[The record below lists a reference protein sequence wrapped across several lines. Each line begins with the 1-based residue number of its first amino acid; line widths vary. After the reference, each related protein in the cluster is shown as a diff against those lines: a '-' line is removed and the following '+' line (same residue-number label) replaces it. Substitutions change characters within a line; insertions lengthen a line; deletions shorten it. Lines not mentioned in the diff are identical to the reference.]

1 MSVIVSVSE
10 VLSLL
15 VGREADEMGQMGE
28 KNGLLIDFDKL
39 TWSEAKSVQRGIE
52 TPSCVMTQRST
63 SERMVCDVAA
73 SHN

>member
-1 MSVIVSVSE
+1 
-10 VLSLL
+10 
-15 VGREADEMGQMGE
+15 MGQMGE
-28 KNGLLIDFDKL
+28 KHGLLIDFDKL
-39 TWSEAKSVQRGIE
+39 TWTEAKSVQRGIE